1 MCVIGAAG
9 ARAGRPEDPAALLVL
24 GIPGRVVREITAE
37 RKQID
42 HGVETYRRLLREHK
56 HGPGGDHG

>member
-1 MCVIGAAG
+1 MLNLKIGNAF
-9 ARAGRPEDPAALLVL
+9 D
-24 GIPGRVVREITAE
+24 VVAE

-56 HGPGGDHG
+56 HGPGGDHE